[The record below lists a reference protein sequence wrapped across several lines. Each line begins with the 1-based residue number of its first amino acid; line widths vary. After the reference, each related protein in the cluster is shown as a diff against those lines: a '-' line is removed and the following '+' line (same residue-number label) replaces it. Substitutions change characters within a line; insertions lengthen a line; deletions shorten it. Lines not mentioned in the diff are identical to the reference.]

1 MDIKKRLES
10 WKASTEDGEYETL
23 STITIKTKSM
33 SVSVSG
39 GSLEQAF
46 AQLEGICKEKEVSA
60 NKAEPTF
67 PETTPTMVE
76 AKTLA
81 DAMNGRNLVRIH
93 NANIPLAPNEELMS
107 FNGTTWVVT
116 GGVK

>member
-39 GSLEQAF
+39 GSLE
-46 AQLEGICKEKEVSA
+46 
-60 NKAEPTF
+60 
-67 PETTPTMVE
+67 
-76 AKTLA
+76 
-81 DAMNGRNLVRIH
+81 
-93 NANIPLAPNEELMS
+93 
-107 FNGTTWVVT
+107 
-116 GGVK
+116 